1 HNNTGMYIAAAAFLG
16 IPVKG
21 VVRKNDI
28 AKRHLTQ
35 RSVLY
40 INDERN
46 KIIGIGLNNLSMTK
60 SVI

>member
-1 HNNTGMYIAAAAFLG
+1 MYIAAAAFLG